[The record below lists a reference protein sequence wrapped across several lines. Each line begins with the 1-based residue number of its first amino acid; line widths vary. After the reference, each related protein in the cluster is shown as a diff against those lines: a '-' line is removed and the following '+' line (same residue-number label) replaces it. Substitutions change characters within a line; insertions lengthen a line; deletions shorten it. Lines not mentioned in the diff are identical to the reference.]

1 MSTTVTQTTAVP
13 VRRAPWTGPQVRR
26 LIGKAAIYLLI
37 SSLGVLF
44 LVPLFWLVS
53 SSLKEGSHI
62 FDQPVEW
69 FPADPQW
76 KNYPD
81 AWNALP
87 FTRFLFN
94 TLFVT
99 LVPLVAEVFVSA
111 IVAYG
116 FARFAFPGRNLLFM
130 VMISTMFLPDAVKLI
145 PTFLIWKQFNLIDT
159 YDPLVLGSVL
169 GGTPLF
175 IFLMRQFFSSVP
187 KEIEEAAVIDGA
199 NVFQTFTR
207 IMLPLIRPA
216 LLSVSIIGFQGHWND
231 FLSPLIYLNSQ
242 SKYTLTVG
250 MFFFTGGTNERPHWE
265 WLMAMST
272 LMILPILLLFIFFQR
287 FFIEGLTSGGV
298 KG

>member
-1 MSTTVTQTTAVP
+1 MSTTVTQTTASPERVP
-13 VRRAPWTGPQVRR
+13 WSPLRVRQ
-26 LIGKAAIYLLI
+26 LIGKVAIYTFVTA
-37 SSLGVLF
+37 LGVVF
-44 LVPLFWLVS
+44 LVPLFWLFA
-53 SSLKEGSHI
+53 SSLKEGSRI

-69 FPADPQW
+69 FPANPQW
-76 KNYPD
+76 RNYPD
-81 AWNALP
+81 AWTALP
-87 FTRFLFN
+87 FTRFLLN

-99 LVPLVAEVFVSA
+99 LVPLVAEVFASA
-111 IVAYG
+111 LVAYG

-145 PTFLIWKQFNLIDT
+145 PTFLIWKQFNLIDN
-159 YDPLVLGSVL
+159 YDPLVLGSLL

-187 KEIEEAAVIDGA
+187 KEIEEAAIIDGA

-207 IMLPLIRPA
+207 VMLPLIRPA

-231 FLSPLIYLNSQ
+231 FLGPLIYLNSQ
-242 SKYTLTVG
+242 AKYTLTVG
-250 MFFFTGGTNERPHWE
+250 MYFFTGGTNERPHWE

-272 LMILPILLLFIFFQR
+272 LMILPILILFIFFQR
-287 FFIEGLTSGGV
+287 YFIEGLTSGGV

>member
-1 MSTTVTQTTAVP
+1 MSATVSRTTTSPDRV
-13 VRRAPWTGPQVRR
+13 PWTPNRVKQV
-26 LIGKAAIYLLI
+26 LGQAVAYILVSA
-37 SSLGVLF
+37 LGVLF

-53 SSLKEGSHI
+53 SSLKKGNEV
-62 FDQPVEW
+62 FDQPVQW
-69 FPADPQW
+69 WPAVPQW
-76 KNYPD
+76 QNYPD

-87 FTRFLFN
+87 FTRFLVN

-99 LVPLVAEVFVSA
+99 VVPLLAEVFVSA

-116 FARFAFPGRNLLFM
+116 FARFVFPGRNLLFM

-145 PTFLIWKQFNLIDT
+145 PTFIIWKQFDLIDH
-159 YDPLVLGSVL
+159 YDPLVLTSLL

-187 KEIEEAAVIDGA
+187 KEIEEAALIDGA

-207 IMLPLIRPA
+207 VMIPLIRPA

-231 FLSPLIYLNSQ
+231 FLGPLIYLNSQ
-242 SKYTLTVG
+242 AKYTLTVG
-250 MFFFTGGTNERPHWE
+250 MYFFTGGVNERPHWE

-272 LMILPILLLFIFFQR
+272 LMIIPILILFIFFQR
-287 FFIEGLTSGGV
+287 YFIEGLTAGGV

>member
-1 MSTTVTQTTAVP
+1 MSTAVTRTSASPERVPLSP
-13 VRRAPWTGPQVRR
+13 VRIRNT
-26 LIGKAAIYLLI
+26 IGKAAIYLLV

-53 SSLKEGSHI
+53 SSLKDGNHI
-62 FDQPVEW
+62 FDQPVVW
-69 FPADPQW
+69 FPANPQW
-76 KNYPD
+76 QNYPD

-99 LVPLVAEVFVSA
+99 LVPLVAEVFASA

-116 FARFAFPGRNLLFM
+116 FARFAFPGRNILFM

-145 PTFLIWKQFNLIDT
+145 PTFLIWKQFDLVNS

-187 KEIEEAAVIDGA
+187 KEIEEAALIDGA

-207 IMLPLIRPA
+207 VMIPLIRPA

-231 FLSPLIYLNSQ
+231 FLTPLIYLNTQ
-242 SKYTLTVG
+242 AKYTMTVG

-272 LMILPILLLFIFFQR
+272 IMIVPILILFIFFQR
-287 FFIEGLTSGGV
+287 YFIEGLTSGGV

>member
-1 MSTTVTQTTAVP
+1 MSAMVTRTTTSPERVP
-13 VRRAPWTGPQVRR
+13 WTPQRVRR
-26 LIGKAAIYLLI
+26 IIISAITYLFV
-37 SSLGVLF
+37 SALGVLF

-53 SSLKEGSHI
+53 SSLKIGSEI
-62 FDQPVEW
+62 FDQPVQW
-69 FPADPQW
+69 WPAVPQW

-99 LVPLVAEVFVSA
+99 VVPLIAEVFVSA

-116 FARFAFPGRNLLFM
+116 FARFKFPGRNLLFL

-145 PTFLIWKQFNLIDT
+145 PTFLIWKQFNLIDS
-159 YDPLVLGSVL
+159 YDPLVLASLL

-187 KEIEEAAVIDGA
+187 KEIEEAAIIDGA

-207 IMLPLIRPA
+207 VMIPLIRPA

-231 FLSPLIYLNSQ
+231 FLGPLIYLNTQ
-242 SKYTLTVG
+242 AKYTLTVG
-250 MFFFTGGTNERPHWE
+250 MYFFTGGVNERPHWE

-272 LMILPILLLFIFFQR
+272 LMIIPILILFIFFQR
-287 FFIEGLTSGGV
+287 YFIEGLTAGGV

>member
-1 MSTTVTQTTAVP
+1 MSTTATRTVASDLRPSLSRNRLKRYLSRALLYFFVTAF
-13 VRRAPWTGPQVRR
+13 AC
-26 LIGKAAIYLLI
+26 
-37 SSLGVLF
+37 VL
-44 LVPLFWLVS
+44 LVPLFWLIS

-69 FPADPQW
+69 FPANPQW

-99 LVPLVAEVFVSA
+99 LLPVFAEVFVSA

-116 FARFAFPGRNLLFM
+116 FSRFEFPGRNLLFI
-130 VMISTMFLPDAVKLI
+130 VMLSTMFMPDIVKII
-145 PTFLIWKQFNLIDT
+145 PTFIIWKQFSLIDT
-159 YDPLVLGSVL
+159 YDPLVIPAIL

-175 IFLMRQFFSSVP
+175 IFLMRQFFLGVP
-187 KEIEEAAVIDGA
+187 REIEEAAIIDGA
-199 NVFQTFTR
+199 NLFQSFGLV
-207 IMLPLIRPA
+207 MLPLIRPA
-216 LLSVSIIGFQGHWND
+216 LLSAGIISFQGHWND
-231 FLSPLIYLNSQ
+231 FLTPLIYLNSQ
-242 SKYTLTVG
+242 AKYTMTVG
-250 MFFFTGGTNERPHWE
+250 MYFFEGGVNEQPHWE

-272 LMILPILLLFIFFQR
+272 LMIIPILILFIFFQR
-287 FFIEGLTSGGV
+287 YFIEGLTAGSV

>member
-1 MSTTVTQTTAVP
+1 MSTTVTRTTASPERV
-13 VRRAPWTGPQVRR
+13 PWTPLRARR
-26 LIGKAAIYLLI
+26 VAGTALIYLLV
-37 SSLGVLF
+37 SALGVLF

-53 SSLKEGSHI
+53 SSLKIGTEI
-62 FDQPVEW
+62 FNQPVQW
-69 FPADPQW
+69 WPAVPQW
-76 KNYPD
+76 QNYPD

-87 FTRFLFN
+87 FTRFLCN

-116 FARFAFPGRNLLFM
+116 FSRFAFPGRNLLFM
-130 VMISTMFLPDAVKLI
+130 VMISTMFLPDVVKLI
-145 PTFLIWKQFNLIDT
+145 PTFLIWKQFNLIDN
-159 YDPLVLGSVL
+159 YDPLVLASLL

-187 KEIEEAAVIDGA
+187 KEIEEAAIIDGA

-207 IMLPLIRPA
+207 VMIPLIRPA

-231 FLSPLIYLNSQ
+231 FLNPLIYLNSQ
-242 SKYTLTVG
+242 AKYTMTVG
-250 MFFFTGGTNERPHWE
+250 MYFFTGGTNERPHWE

-272 LMILPILLLFIFFQR
+272 LMVIPILILFIIFQR
-287 FFIEGLTSGGV
+287 YFIEGLTSGGV

>member
-1 MSTTVTQTTAVP
+1 MSTTVTRPTDSP
-13 VRRAPWTGPQVRR
+13 KRIPWSPLRVGQ
-26 LIGKAAIYLLI
+26 IISKAATYLLV
-37 SSLGVLF
+37 SALGVLF
-44 LVPLFWLVS
+44 LIPLFWLVS
-53 SSLKEGSHI
+53 SSLKEGNHI
-62 FDQPVEW
+62 FDQPVQW
-69 FPADPQW
+69 FPAVPQW
-76 KNYPD
+76 NNYPD

-111 IVAYG
+111 LVAYG
-116 FARFAFPGRNLLFM
+116 FARFAFPGRNFLFM

-145 PTFLIWKQFNLIDT
+145 PTFLIWKQFDLINH
-159 YDPLVLGSVL
+159 YDPLVLGSLL

-187 KEIEEAAVIDGA
+187 KEIEEAAIIDGA

-207 IMLPLIRPA
+207 VMLPLIRPA

-250 MFFFTGGTNERPHWE
+250 MYFFTGGVNERPHWE

-272 LMILPILLLFIFFQR
+272 LMVLPILILFIFFQR
-287 FFIEGLTSGGV
+287 YFIEGLTSGGV

>member
-1 MSTTVTQTTAVP
+1 MSTSATRTVASP
-13 VRRAPWTGPQVRR
+13 VRSPWSPLRVRR
-26 LIGKAAIYLLI
+26 LVGQGAIYLLV
-37 SSLGVLF
+37 SALGVIF

-53 SSLKEGSHI
+53 SSLKEGAHI
-62 FDQPVEW
+62 FDQPIVW
-69 FPADPQW
+69 FPAKPQFQ
-76 KNYPD
+76 NYPD

-99 LVPLVAEVFVSA
+99 LLPLVAEVFTSA

-145 PTFLIWKQFNLIDT
+145 PTFLIWKQFNLIDN
-159 YDPLVLGSVL
+159 YDPLVLGSIL

-175 IFLMRQFFSSVP
+175 IFLMRQFFLSVP
-187 KEIEEAAVIDGA
+187 KEIEEAAIIDGA

-242 SKYTLTVG
+242 PKYTMTVG
-250 MFFFTGGTNERPHWE
+250 MFFFTGGVNERPHWE

-272 LMILPILLLFIFFQR
+272 IMILPILILFIFFQR
-287 FFIEGLTSGGV
+287 YFIEGLTSGGV

>member
-1 MSTTVTQTTAVP
+1 MSTTVTRTSASPTRV
-13 VRRAPWTGPQVRR
+13 PWTPPRIRQA
-26 LIGKAAIYLLI
+26 IGKAVTYLFV
-37 SSLGVLF
+37 SALGVLF

-53 SSLKEGSHI
+53 SSLKEGNHI

-69 FPADPQW
+69 FPASPQW

-87 FTRFLFN
+87 FTRFLLN

-99 LVPLVAEVFVSA
+99 LVPLLAEVFASA

-116 FARFAFPGRNLLFM
+116 FARFAFPGRNILFM

-145 PTFLIWKQFNLIDT
+145 PTFLIWKQFDLIDH
-159 YDPLVLGSVL
+159 YDPLVLGSL
-169 GGTPLF
+169 FGGTPLF

-187 KEIEEAAVIDGA
+187 KEIEEAALIDGA

-207 IMLPLIRPA
+207 VMIPLIRPA

-242 SKYTLTVG
+242 AKYTMTVG

-272 LMILPILLLFIFFQR
+272 VMIVPILILFIFFQR
-287 FFIEGLTSGGV
+287 YFIEGLTSGGV